1 MRNYER
7 RFMKMTMFGIIL
19 LICIALV
26 AIGLLG
32 LIMSLLGA
40 GIIIFLKLLPIVIL
54 IIILKKPIKKLIDK
68 IKK

>member
-1 MRNYER
+1 
-7 RFMKMTMFGIIL
+7 MTMFGIIL

-26 AIGLLG
+26 ATGLLG
-32 LIMSLLGA
+32 LIMSFLGA